1 MSHYVIRSK
10 CHVMMS
16 IMSCHVPGCH
26 HRWRR
31 GRSTCCLWGTPP
43 WCRSRSQALSPA
55 TSLSWSSTS
64 TTKPSNI
71 VYMFALIKIN
81 NITSPTSTCIS
92 RKFLGILTDY
102 SAETCNF
109 RNRCSSSSSLLS
121 NKSFFKPVVGW
132 LIHLKS
138 IAGGMVSSQFW
149 MVLRF
154 FSRNL
159 YLLILHWLYL
169 NAVCIVVVLKQQ
181 QWWVLLF
188 GLVPPSP
195 LCPRAGGGECRRHQ
209 PRLSGR
215 H

>member
-1 MSHYVIRSK
+1 MSPYVIRSK

-55 TSLSWSSTS
+55 TSLSWSSS

-71 VYMFALIKIN
+71 VYMSALIKIN

-109 RNRCSSSSSLLS
+109 RNRCSSSSSLLF
-121 NKSFFKPVVGW
+121 NKSFFNPVVGW

-149 MVLRF
+149 GSEVLF
-154 FSRNL
+154 TKSVSSYSALTTVFKCSL
-159 YLLILHWLYL
+159 YCCGVEAA
-169 NAVCIVVVLKQQ
+169 AVVGAAV
-181 QWWVLLF
+181 WF
-188 GLVPPSP
+188 GPALAALSPSP
-195 LCPRAGGGECRRHQ
+195 SRR
-209 PRLSGR
+209 GR
-215 H
+215 V

>member
-1 MSHYVIRSK
+1 MACYVIESYHDIHQVK
-10 CHVMMS
+10 MS
-16 IMSCHVPGCH
+16 YHDIYQVMSCHVPGCH

-43 WCRSRSQALSPA
+43 WCRSRSQAPSPA
-55 TSLSWSSTS
+55 TPGSWSWT
-64 TTKPSNI
+64 TTKTPNI

-92 RKFLGILTDY
+92 RQFLGILTDY

-149 MVLRF
+149 MLLMF

-159 YLLILHWLYL
+159 YLLILH
-169 NAVCIVVVLKQQ
+169 CI
-181 QWWVLLF
+181 
-188 GLVPPSP
+188 
-195 LCPRAGGGECRRHQ
+195 
-209 PRLSGR
+209 
-215 H
+215 